1 MIKTSSMPR
10 FLAAGA
16 FALTLSLG
24 ATVAFPALSADS
36 GGGSSTPV
44 NCKSGTTYNSHTGK
58 CEKTSM
64 LDDKTL
70 TEQGHALA
78 LAGYYENALEALM
91 AVRDK
96 NNSTVLTYI
105 GYANRKMGKTDEGID
120 WYKKSLALD
129 PNNPYTHEYLGEGYV
144 SAGRMDLA
152 RAQLATLET
161 ICGSKACEQYKG
173 LAAAIAG
180 EPESWGG

>member
-1 MIKTSSMPR
+1 MINTSSMPH
-10 FLAAGA
+10 FLTAGV

-24 ATVAFPALSADS
+24 AAVSFSAFAADS
-36 GGGSSTPV
+36 GGGDKAVS
-44 NCKSGTTYNSHTGK
+44 CKAGTTYNKKSGT

-70 TEQGHALA
+70 TEQGRALA
-78 LAGYYENALEALM
+78 LAGYYDNALEALM

-96 NNSTVLTYI
+96 HNSTVLTYI
-105 GYANRKMGKTDEGID
+105 GYANRKMGNTNEGID

-152 RAQLATLET
+152 QVQLAKLET
-161 ICGSKACEQYKG
+161 ICGKTCEQYEG
-173 LAAAIAG
+173 LRAAIAG
-180 EPESWGG
+180 EPEHWGGL